1 MWQAGGLYHLQR
13 IIRAEQTDGAVLNR
27 RLVRQA
33 IWALG
38 HASQGDTS
46 SKQLLREGGMVTS
59 LVGMMHARS
68 RGTRAQARYSK
79 FTVASAHSPSHTN
92 LTLCIFRLDLRSASF
107 APRVTSSPTTSP
119 TPTAS
124 RRSWPRK
131 GRAENSTV

>member
-79 FTVASAHSPSHTN
+79 FTVASATHLRILISHCVFAGWICAPPA
-92 LTLCIFRLDLRSASF
+92 LLR
-107 APRVTSSPTTSP
+107 
-119 TPTAS
+119 
-124 RRSWPRK
+124 
-131 GRAENSTV
+131 G

>member
-79 FTVASAHSPSHTN
+79 FTVASAHSPSHANFTPCMWN
-92 LTLCIFRLDLRSASF
+92 DQGSSGLGLGGAAAGHPAVP
-107 APRVTSSPTTSP
+107 APPTIYAQP
-119 TPTAS
+119 
-124 RRSWPRK
+124 
-131 GRAENSTV
+131 